1 MSNETKLCMSCMNE
15 VPASATSC
23 PHCGFNGSQR
33 NPEICLPIGY
43 RLNNRY
49 VIGMRKDYDGDS
61 VSYVGYDCSLNCI
74 VEVREFLPVNGCTRD
89 PKDYRVNPKAGAE
102 LHYKTSLMDFCELFK
117 NLAKLTSEQNIIR
130 TTDFFEANQTA
141 YAVME
146 VFDGITLREFLSLK
160 NGKVTYEQSLLL
172 LTPIIDALYSI
183 HKVNLI
189 HRGVSPDTVFISRS
203 GFIKLGG
210 FATSAVR
217 TKGTEVANKLF
228 SGYTAPE
235 QYTTNQFQSA
245 ATDVYAIACTFY
257 RCITGITPQDADQR
271 CNYDTLE
278 PIANLAPEIPAYA
291 AKAISMGMILN
302 ADTRVQ
308 SVLEFKKILKNE
320 YVSSEEESESLD
332 DEDTVSVRGKKKTNG
347 KSDKVRLI
355 STVTILGVCLLVVGI
370 FVFGIWK
377 FVLNS
382 QGANEG
388 EQLPT
393 SDTIEVPNYVGIDI
407 TSKDFIRDN
416 DNFNYLFESEHSE
429 DVPENQI
436 IRQEPAAGTVVESGT
451 VTTITLYRSDG
462 NLVKMIDVTGIH
474 YKEAYSRLDALGIK
488 YDIKEV
494 ATELYTKGYVIS
506 QDIKK
511 DEEINASTRTVTLTI
526 AETDENDA
534 EEDEFNR

>member
-61 VSYVGYDCSLNCI
+61 ASYVGYDCSLNCM

-89 PKDYRVNPKAGAE
+89 PKDYRVNPKLGAE

-141 YAVME
+141 YAIME

-172 LTPIIDALYSI
+172 LSPVIDALYSI

-189 HRGVSPDTVFISRS
+189 HRGVSPDTIFISRS

-245 ATDVYAIACTFY
+245 ATDVYSIAATFY
-257 RCITGITPQDADQR
+257 RCITGIAPQDADQR

-278 PIANLAPEIPAYA
+278 PIADLAPEIPAYA

-302 ADTRVQ
+302 ADTRAQ

-320 YVSSEEESESLD
+320 YVSAEEET
-332 DEDTVSVRGKKKTNG
+332 DEEEREQGVSVSGRKKT
-347 KSDKVRLI
+347 KSKHDKVRLA
-355 STVTILGVCLLVVGI
+355 STITIFAVCLLVVGI

-377 FVLNS
+377 FVLNGG
-382 QGANEG
+382 QGG
-388 EQLPT
+388 EAPEQQGTELV
-393 SDTIEVPNYVGIDI
+393 VPNYVGEDSTQIV
-407 TSKDFIRDN
+407 RDN
-416 DNFNYLFESEHSE
+416 KNFYYIIVPELSS
-429 DVPENQI
+429 DVPENQV
-436 IRQEPAAGTVVESGT
+436 IRQEPAAGTAVEEGT
-451 VTTITLYRSDG
+451 RTTITIYRSKG
-462 NLVKMIDVTGIH
+462 NLVTMVKVTGLH
-474 YKEAYSRLDALGIK
+474 YKEAYEKLNAIGVK
-488 YDIKEV
+488 YIIKEV
-494 ATELYTKGYVIS
+494 DNELYTKGYVIS
-506 QDIKK
+506 QDIKE

-526 AETDENDA
+526 AKTDENDD
-534 EEDEFNR
+534 EDI